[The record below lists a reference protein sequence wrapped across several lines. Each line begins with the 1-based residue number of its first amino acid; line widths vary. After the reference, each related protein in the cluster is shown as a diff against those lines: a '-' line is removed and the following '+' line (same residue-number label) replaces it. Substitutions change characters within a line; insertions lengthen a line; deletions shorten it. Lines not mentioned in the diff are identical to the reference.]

1 MKKLNYMGLDN
12 LQKHKIKI
20 LELIKVDFK
29 GINYVAIAK
38 I

>member
-1 MKKLNYMGLDN
+1 MEKLNYMGLDN

-29 GINYVAIAK
+29 GTNYVGIAK